1 MNDAPVK
8 TRIPALVALLISA
21 GFAAVLVV
29 IDIATGPY
37 LNLAIF
43 KSVALLVA
51 AGARSRRFLWTM
63 CVALL
68 ITTFGVMS
76 YEWSLSSAEVKGPL
90 LANRIF
96 TGITLLLVTMILDW
110 WIRSDAEA
118 IRAAAAIEQQNQ
130 ELAAR
135 EEEITRQN
143 EELQSQTEEL
153 ERQSEEL
160 RVANEEL
167 AQRER
172 MLERLLDLSR
182 SLHVGMDENESMERI
197 CETLG
202 QLVNGPGAAAAIMI
216 AEPAGMRVRCHYGF
230 GAAGIQEELI
240 PHERS
245 FSALVIEQNRTG
257 YLEDVA
263 LRPELR
269 LPQPAAGEPM
279 AAVLATPLMV
289 RGKALGSLEVYSR
302 ERRSWS
308 EEQLALIESL
318 AAQAS
323 VSFENARLFR
333 EIEDGRRR
341 LATIIESIPVGLAV
355 ATADMQDVRFNTA
368 GAMLIGVPPNT
379 NIAGEFARTAW
390 LLFEDGKQL
399 SRDRYPLV
407 RACRGERVYPHE
419 IELVLPTGRRLTILS
434 SAAPFHDT
442 QGKLNGGVSSFV
454 DITQLKQLQRELET
468 RRREAEE
475 ANVRKTR
482 FLAAASH
489 DIRTPANA
497 ISLLAELL
505 RRTADSPSMAAE
517 IPQLAEELRQSA
529 TSLVTLV
536 SNVLDVTRFDTD
548 KLELHE
554 TEFPL
559 ARLLEEEAR
568 QVLPL
573 AQAKKLTLEVEP
585 AEEGLWLRADRIK
598 LGRVLGNLLGN
609 AIKFTDRGSVRLATR
624 RGGGVAKPTAAGEGN
639 GDGHAGQTRAGGGGG
654 GAAAPASGGE
664 DTNVVISVTDT
675 GIGITP
681 ENQAHIF
688 DEFWQLSD
696 PQRSKGS
703 GLGLSISRR
712 LVEAMGGSI
721 AVQSEVGKGSAF
733 TVTLPASLIIPR
745 PDADNLSA
753 ASQSS

>member
-1 MNDAPVK
+1 MDNAFVK
-8 TRIPALVALLISA
+8 TRIPPLAALLIGA
-21 GFAAVLVV
+21 GFAALIVI

-43 KSVALLVA
+43 KSVALLVS
-51 AGARSRRFLWTM
+51 AGARSRRFLWVM
-63 CVALL
+63 CAALL
-68 ITTFGVMS
+68 VTTFGVFA
-76 YEWSLSSAEVKGPL
+76 YEWSHSDAAAHGPL

-96 TGITLLLVTMILDW
+96 TGITLVLVSVILDAW
-110 WIRSDAEA
+110 MRSDVQAASAARALEA
-118 IRAAAAIEQQNQ
+118 QNQ

-143 EELQSQTEEL
+143 AELQSQTEEL

-172 MLERLLDLSR
+172 MLETLLDLSR
-182 SLHVGMDENESMERI
+182 SLHVGMGEDEAMERI

-202 QLVNGPGAAAAIMI
+202 QLVNGPGAAAAILL
-216 AEPAGMRVRCHYGF
+216 AEPAGIRVRCHYGF
-230 GAAGIQEELI
+230 GPAGIREELI
-240 PHERS
+240 PLEQS
-245 FSALVIEQNRTG
+245 FAGLVFEQHRTG
-257 YLEDVA
+257 YLEDVS

-269 LPQPAAGEPM
+269 VPQPAAGEPTV
-279 AAVLATPLMV
+279 AVLATPLIV
-289 RGKALGSLEVYSR
+289 KGKAIGTLEVYSR

-308 EEQLALIESL
+308 DEQLALAESL

-323 VSFENARLFR
+323 VSLENAHLFR
-333 EIEDGRRR
+333 EVEDSRRR
-341 LATIIESIPVGLAV
+341 VVTILESVPVGLAV
-355 ATADMQDVRFNTA
+355 ANADMSDVRFNTA

-379 NIAGEFARTAW
+379 NIAGDFARTTW
-390 LLFEDGKQL
+390 LLFDAGRQL
-399 SRDRYPLV
+399 PRERYPLA

-419 IELVLPTGRRLTILS
+419 IELVLPTGRRFTILS
-434 SAAPFHDT
+434 SAAPFHDA
-442 QGKLNGGVSSFV
+442 QGKINGGVSSFV

-573 AQAKKLTLEVEP
+573 AQAKGLALDVEP
-585 AEEGLWLRADRIK
+585 THEGLWLRADRIK

-609 AIKFTDRGSVRLATR
+609 AIKFTDRGRIRLGTR
-624 RGGGVAKPTAAGEGN
+624 RADAGGN
-639 GDGHAGQTRAGGGGG
+639 GDGDGDGNGASRGAGDVHIA
-654 GAAAPASGGE
+654 
-664 DTNVVISVTDT
+664 VTDT
-675 GIGITP
+675 GIGITA

-703 GLGLSISRR
+703 GLGLSISKR
-712 LVEAMGGSI
+712 LIEAMGGTI
-721 AVQSEVGKGSAF
+721 GVHSEPGKGSTF
-733 TVTLPASLIIPR
+733 TITLPAAAIMPR
-745 PDADNLSA
+745 PADPDNLNA
-753 ASQSS
+753 AATTS

>member
-1 MNDAPVK
+1 MENALAR
-8 TRIPALVALLISA
+8 TRLPPLAALVISVGFVAL
-21 GFAAVLVV
+21 LVV
-29 IDIATGPY
+29 IDVVTGPY

-43 KSVALLVA
+43 KAVALLVSA
-51 AGARSRRFLWTM
+51 AARSRRFLWVM
-63 CVALL
+63 WAAMLV
-68 ITTFGVMS
+68 TTFGVLA
-76 YEWSLSSAEVKGPL
+76 YEWERSSAETHGPL

-96 TGITLLLVTMILDW
+96 TAVMLLLVATILDA
-110 WIRSDAEA
+110 WIRSDVAA
-118 IRAAAAIEQQNQ
+118 AGAAAALEQQNA

-160 RVANEEL
+160 RVTNEEL

-172 MLERLLDLSR
+172 MLETLLDLSR
-182 SLHVGMDENESMERI
+182 SLHVGMDENEAMERI

-202 QLVNGPGAAAAIMI
+202 QLVNGPGAAAAILLS
-216 AEPAGMRVRCHYGF
+216 EPRVGMRVRCHYGF
-230 GAAGIQEELI
+230 GPAGIRDHVV
-240 PHERS
+240 PHEQS
-245 FSALVIEQNRTG
+245 FAALVFEQGRTG
-257 YLEDVA
+257 YLEDVS

-269 LPQPAAGEPM
+269 VPQPTAGEPVV
-279 AAVLATPLMV
+279 AVLATPLV
-289 RGKALGSLEVYSR
+289 VKGNAIGTLEVYSR

-308 EEQLALIESL
+308 DDQLALAESL

-323 VSFENARLFR
+323 VSLENAQLFR
-333 EIEDGRRR
+333 EIEDSRRR
-341 LATIIESIPVGLAV
+341 LGTIIESVSVGLAV
-355 ATADMQDVRFNTA
+355 SNADMSDVRFNTA
-368 GAMLIGVPPNT
+368 GATLLGLPPNT
-379 NIAGEFARTAW
+379 NIAGDFRRMPWAV
-390 LLFEDGKQL
+390 FEDGKQIP
-399 SRDRYPLV
+399 RDRSPLA

-419 IELVLPTGRRLTILS
+419 IEIAFPGGKRLAVLS
-434 SAAPFHDT
+434 SASPFHDA
-442 QGKLNGGVSSFV
+442 QGQLNGGVSSFV
-454 DITQLKQLQRELET
+454 DITQLKALQRELET

-573 AQAKKLTLEVEP
+573 AQAKGLSLEVEP

-609 AIKFTDRGSVRLATR
+609 AIKFTDRGTIRLTTR
-624 RGGGVAKPTAAGEGN
+624 RAASGDGNGNAAAAAG
-639 GDGHAGQTRAGGGGG
+639 DIRIAV
-654 GAAAPASGGE
+654 S
-664 DTNVVISVTDT
+664 DT

-703 GLGLSISRR
+703 GLGLSISKR
-712 LVEAMGGSI
+712 LIEAMGGTIS
-721 AVQSEVGKGSAF
+721 VHSEAGKGSTFAL
-733 TVTLPASLIIPR
+733 TLPATAIMPR
-745 PDADNLSA
+745 PDPDNLTA
-753 ASQSS
+753 AAQS

>member
-1 MNDAPVK
+1 MTRRSDTGMALFK
-8 TRIPALVALLISA
+8 TRITPLTALIISVVFS
-21 GFAAVLVV
+21 GVLVV

-43 KSVALLVA
+43 KAVALLVS
-51 AGARSRRFLWTM
+51 AGARNRKFLWIM
-63 CVALL
+63 AAALMV
-68 ITTFGVMS
+68 TTFGVMAV
-76 YEWSLSSAEVKGPL
+76 EWSLTRAESRGPL

-96 TGITLLLVTMILDW
+96 TGITMILVSVILDA
-110 WIRSDAEA
+110 WIRSDARATEA
-118 IRAAAAIEQQNQ
+118 SADLERQNL

-135 EEEITRQN
+135 EEEITHQN

-160 RVANEEL
+160 RVANDEL
-167 AQRER
+167 AARER
-172 MLERLLDLSR
+172 MLETLLDLSR
-182 SLHVGMDENESMERI
+182 SLHVGMHENEAMERI

-202 QLVNGPGAAAAIMI
+202 QLVNGPGAAAAILLR
-216 AEPAGMRVRCHYGF
+216 EPGGMRVRCHYGF
-230 GAAGIQEELI
+230 GAAGLKEDFI
-240 PHERS
+240 PDQQS
-245 FSALVIEQNRTG
+245 FAALVFEQGRTG
-257 YLEDVA
+257 YLEDLA

-269 LPQPAAGEPM
+269 IPQSASGEPM
-279 AAVLATPLMV
+279 VAVLATPLTV
-289 RGKALGSLEVYSR
+289 RGKAIGTLEVFSR
-302 ERRSWS
+302 QRRAWTDD
-308 EEQLALIESL
+308 QLALAESL
-318 AAQAS
+318 AAQTS
-323 VSFENARLFR
+323 VSLENAQLFR
-333 EIEDGRRR
+333 EAEDGRKQ
-341 LATIIESIPVGLAV
+341 LATILESVPVGLAV
-355 ATADMQDVRFNTA
+355 ANGDMSDVRFNAA
-368 GAMLIGVPPNT
+368 GAALIGVPPNT
-379 NIAGEFARTAW
+379 NVAGEFARTMW
-390 LLFEDGKQL
+390 VVYEDGKAQP
-399 SRDRYPLV
+399 RDRFPIA
-407 RACRGERVYPHE
+407 RAVRGERVYPHE
-419 IELVLPTGRRLTILS
+419 VDVVLPGGRRLTVLS

-442 QGKLNGGVSSFV
+442 QGRISGGVSSFV

-475 ANVRKTR
+475 ASVRKTR

-505 RRTADSPSMAAE
+505 KRTADSPSMAAE

-573 AQAKKLTLEVEP
+573 AQAKGLALEVVP
-585 AEEGLWLRADRIK
+585 ADQTLWLRADRIK

-609 AIKFTDRGSVRLATR
+609 AIKFTDRGQIRLATR
-624 RGGGVAKPTAAGEGN
+624 RGGTNERGGRGAAASGEGN
-639 GDGHAGQTRAGGGGG
+639 GEVDRQGGI
-654 GAAAPASGGE
+654 S
-664 DTNVVISVTDT
+664 ISVTDT

-703 GLGLSISRR
+703 GLGLSISKR
-712 LVEAMGGSI
+712 LIEAMGGTIS
-721 AVQSEVGKGSAF
+721 VRSDMGKGSTF
-733 TVTLPASLIIPR
+733 TVTLPVSSVVPR
-745 PDADNLSA
+745 PEADDVSA
-753 ASQSS
+753 AAASS

>member
-1 MNDAPVK
+1 MENLFRK
-8 TRIPALVALLISA
+8 TRISPLAALAVSA
-21 GFAAVLVV
+21 GFAVILVIV
-29 IDIATGPY
+29 DLSTGPHV
-37 LNLAIF
+37 NVAIF
-43 KSVALLVA
+43 KTVALLVCA
-51 AGARSRRFLWTM
+51 VARNRRFLWTM
-63 CVALL
+63 CIALL
-68 ITTFGVMS
+68 ITTFGVMTI
-76 YEWSLSSAEVKGPL
+76 EWVRSAVELHPSI

-96 TGITLLLVTMILDW
+96 TGITLLLITGILDA
-110 WIRSDAEA
+110 WIRSEA
-118 IRAAAAIEQQNQ
+118 DVSRAADELEQQNH

-172 MLERLLDLSR
+172 MLETLLDLSR
-182 SLHVGMDENESMERI
+182 SLHVGMDENEAMGRI

-202 QLVNGPGAAAAIMI
+202 QLVNGPGSAAAILLR
-216 AEPAGMRVRCHYGF
+216 ETDGVRVRCHYGF
-230 GAAGIQEELI
+230 GGGGVKQEFVASQQAFAELV
-240 PHERS
+240 
-245 FSALVIEQNRTG
+245 LEQNRTG
-257 YLEDVA
+257 YLEDVS

-269 LPQPAAGEPM
+269 IPQPTTGEPM
-279 AAVLATPLMV
+279 VAVLATPLIV
-289 RGKALGSLEVYSR
+289 RGKPIGTLEVYSR

-308 EEQLALIESL
+308 DDQLALAESL
-318 AAQAS
+318 AAQTS
-323 VSFENARLFR
+323 VSLENAQLFR
-333 EIEDGRRR
+333 DIEDSRRR
-341 LATIIESIPVGLAV
+341 LGTILESVPVGLAV
-355 ATADMQDVRFNTA
+355 TNADMSDVRFNTA
-368 GAMLIGVPPNT
+368 GATLLGVPPNA
-379 NIAGEFARTAW
+379 NVAGDFKRMTWSVYEDAR
-390 LLFEDGKQL
+390 QL
-399 SRDRYPLV
+399 PRERFPLA
-407 RACRGERVYPHE
+407 RASRGERVYPHE
-419 IELVLPTGRRLTILS
+419 VEVVLPAGRRLNVLS
-434 SAAPFHDT
+434 SAAPFHDA
-442 QGKLNGGVSSFV
+442 QGKISGAVSSFV
-454 DITQLKQLQRELET
+454 DITQLKQLQRELDT

-529 TSLVTLV
+529 TALVTLV

-559 ARLLEEEAR
+559 ARLLEEESR
-568 QVLPL
+568 QILPL
-573 AQAKKLTLEVEP
+573 AQAKKLTLDVEP
-585 AEEGLWLRADRIK
+585 ADESLWLRADRIK

-609 AIKFTDRGSVRLATR
+609 ATKFTDNGGIRLTTKCDLN
-624 RGGGVAKPTAAGEGN
+624 GDSSSSSSSEGGVQIAV
-639 GDGHAGQTRAGGGGG
+639 
-654 GAAAPASGGE
+654 S
-664 DTNVVISVTDT
+664 DT

-703 GLGLSISRR
+703 GLGLSISKR
-712 LVEAMGGSI
+712 LIEAMGGTI
-721 AVQSEVGKGSAF
+721 NVRSEPGKGSTF
-733 TVTLPASLIIPR
+733 TIMLPAALIMPR
-745 PDADNLSA
+745 PDRDNLTA
-753 ASQSS
+753 ASNS